1 VRLFLGSGGL
11 STDERRAA
19 WREEL
24 GRFLGPVDRVLFVPY
39 AIKDHDFYVQ
49 RMVELDFASGRHLDS
64 VHRAQDPR
72 AAVEAAAAVYVGGGN
87 TFLLLKTLQDLGLL
101 EVIRRRVRDG
111 APYVGIS
118 AGTNLACPTVRTT
131 NDMPVVVPK
140 GLDALGLVPF
150 QINPHYFAG
159 KTWIEAPGGYVPYG
173 GESRDD
179 RLREFLEWN
188 DVPVLAP
195 WEGGSLRV
203 ENGSALVLSQ
213 PARLFRRGADPHD
226 YAPGS
231 DVGFLLRRQPEA

>member
-1 VRLFLGSGGL
+1 LRLFLGSGGL

-24 GRFLGPVDRVLFVPY
+24 GRFLGPVDRVLFVPF

-49 RMVELDFASGRHLDS
+49 RLGELDFAAGRHVDS
-64 VHRAQDPR
+64 LHRAPDPE
-72 AAVEAAAAVYVGGGN
+72 AAVEQAAAIYVGGGN
-87 TFLLLKTLQDLGLL
+87 TFLLLKTLQDMGLL
-101 EVIRRRVRDG
+101 DAIRRRARAGV
-111 APYVGIS
+111 PYVGIS

-131 NDMPVVVPK
+131 NDMPVVVPR

-159 KTWIEAPGGYVPYG
+159 RTWIETPAGYVPYG
-173 GESRDD
+173 GETRDD

-203 ENGSALVLSQ
+203 ENGSLTVLSQ
-213 PARLFRRGADPHD
+213 PARLFRRGEAAQDHP
-226 YAPGS
+226 PGT
-231 DVGFLLRRQPEA
+231 DLGFLLGA